1 MAELKNC
8 RLPDDLRYHVDFNLW
23 ARDNGDGTCDIGMT
37 DIAQTMAGALLH
49 CRAKK
54 VGKSVAQGKSLATI
68 ESGKWVGPLKSPF
81 PCEIV
86 ARNEAVEARAALVNE
101 SPYDDGW
108 VVRVKPQ
115 AGATAIAALLAID
128 AAVEGF
134 KAYMAEHGVEGCGSC
149 PEPEAEAS

>member
-1 MAELKNC
+1 MSGSSPSTSQAAGPAGSGAPP
-8 RLPDDLRYHVDFNLW
+8 RLS
-23 ARDNGDGTCDIGMT
+23 
-37 DIAQTMAGALLH
+37 AL
-49 CRAKK
+49 
-54 VGKSVAQGKSLATI
+54 
-68 ESGKWVGPLKSPF
+68 
-81 PCEIV
+81 IV